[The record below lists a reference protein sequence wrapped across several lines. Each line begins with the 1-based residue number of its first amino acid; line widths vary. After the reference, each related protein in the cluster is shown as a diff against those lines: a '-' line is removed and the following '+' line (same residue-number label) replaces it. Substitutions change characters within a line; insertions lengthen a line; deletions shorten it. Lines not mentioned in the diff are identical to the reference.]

1 MQAAHL
7 EATRSAATWHGL
19 ALSLV
24 VGIVSIVVRELA
36 RDAGLGNISSMTAA
50 LCLGLLVGN
59 SRPAFVDAGGPGLAI
74 AKREILRMAIVLY
87 GFRLTLADFAAG
99 GAEMFILD
107 TLIVVSTFLM
117 SVYLGCRIL
126 KMDFDQAALIGVG
139 AAICG
144 NSAVLATST
153 ILKSDS
159 GKCAIAVATVAV
171 FGTAAFALYPAIFRV
186 AGGTWLFPGDP
197 AVYGR
202 YLGATVH
209 EVAQVVAAA
218 DAIGGGAV
226 DSALVAKMGRVALLA
241 PFLCALSWWC
251 GRKGGSTGRSLRSAI
266 PLFPFLFVA
275 AVVFNSV
282 VPLDGVRHA
291 VVILDGWALATSMGA
306 LGLSTRFA
314 AIQAAGTKPLALG
327 AALLAWLVVG
337 GALASKLAQLV
348 ARAF

>member
-1 MQAAHL
+1 MQAALL
-7 EATRSAATWHGL
+7 EANRFEATWHGL

-24 VGIVSIVVRELA
+24 VGIASVVVGKVA
-36 RDAGLGNISSMTAA
+36 RDAGLGNISSMTVA

-59 SRPAFVDAGGPGLAI
+59 SSPVFVDAGGPGVAI
-74 AKREILRMAIVLY
+74 AKREILRTAIVLY

-107 TLIVVSTFLM
+107 TLVVGSTFLV
-117 SVYLGCRIL
+117 SIYIGCRLL
-126 KMDFDQAALIGVG
+126 KMDFDQAALVGVG

-197 AVYGR
+197 AGYGT
-202 YLGATVH
+202 YVGATVH
-209 EVAQVVAAA
+209 EVAQVVATA

-226 DSALVAKMGRVALLA
+226 DAAVVAKMGRVALLA
-241 PFLCALSWWC
+241 PFLCALLWW
-251 GRKGGSTGRSLRSAI
+251 RGRSGGNGPLSLRNAI

-275 AVVFNSV
+275 TVVFNSV

-291 VVILDGWALATSMGA
+291 VALLDGWALATSMGA
-306 LGLSTRFA
+306 LGLTTRIA

-327 AALLAWLVVG
+327 AALFGWLVVG
-337 GALASKLAQLV
+337 GALASKLAQLL
-348 ARAF
+348 AGAF